1 MGWALFSN
9 YHFQMGVTAMGFAE
23 HFGQYFPDFP
33 MEKYNQNWKT
43 GKKWLV
49 KILDDATRSYL
60 WVKRTH
66 THVCLQQN
74 EEAIFSHK
82 TSWRASHDDPI
93 ILTCATTLV
102 SHFSNNYGLHIT
114 IYCSYTANKNSRK
127 CSRTAIFL
135 CADSFCSL
143 LLEKRPWRQIK
154 KKFYKYKLLE
164 TFICKLIPYPL

>member
-1 MGWALFSN
+1 M
-9 YHFQMGVTAMGFAE
+9 Q
-23 HFGQYFPDFP
+23 P
-33 MEKYNQNWKT
+33 
-43 GKKWLV
+43 
-49 KILDDATRSYL
+49 RSYL

-135 CADSFCSL
+135 CADSFCSS

-154 KKFYKYKLLE
+154 KNLSNTNFWKLSYASLYRIRSNIGRFSCDNLS
-164 TFICKLIPYPL
+164 TPTMIFD